1 MSQENKTNKNTVYG
15 YAIMEVN
22 VVGHGERW
30 WDEYY
35 ETNEYKF
42 VKTKLFSSEE
52 ERDVKKREEETKYY
66 KEICSESL
74 VILPFE
80 TEMP

>member
-1 MSQENKTNKNTVYG
+1 MAQEEKRLYG
-15 YAIMEVN
+15 YAIIEVKI
-22 VVGHGERW
+22 VGHGERW

-35 ETNEYKF
+35 ETNEYKI
-42 VKTKLFSSEE
+42 VRTKLFSSEE
-52 ERDVKKREEETKYY
+52 ERDMNENEYKAKYR
-66 KEICSESL
+66 KEIYNESL

>member
-1 MSQENKTNKNTVYG
+1 MTQEEKQLYG
-15 YAIMEVN
+15 YAIIEIKT
-22 VVGHGERW
+22 VGHGEIW

-35 ETNEYKF
+35 ETNEYKI
-42 VKTKLFSSEE
+42 VRTKLFSSEE
-52 ERDVKKREEETKYY
+52 ERDMNENEDRTKYH
-66 KEICSESL
+66 KEIYDESL